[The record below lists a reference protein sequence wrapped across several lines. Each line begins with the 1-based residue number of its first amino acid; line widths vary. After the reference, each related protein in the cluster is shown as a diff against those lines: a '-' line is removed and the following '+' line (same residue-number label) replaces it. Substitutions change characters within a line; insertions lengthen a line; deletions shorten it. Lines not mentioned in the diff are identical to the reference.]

1 MKQKKTVMQAS
12 GASTISTSSYVVTQE
27 QDQSSHHKLSFQ
39 FEKTQPE
46 LGYGHVIIPASI
58 IDVMYH
64 ETARTQQRILR
75 APGFSLGNVPI
86 AYIQKHLQ
94 TNLMG
99 HLKEFLFKYNVLN
112 NLFRSIRE
120 EKIPVA
126 GAPRLT
132 QIKLNPHEDA
142 YYTFELSLLP
152 AIEINEWKYLPFKA
166 PKRKNYKD
174 LDRQVESFVKQE
186 QDALKECSIDGINVG
201 DWVYFSL
208 AIADPNNKPLING
221 YAERFWFKVGNE
233 DVDNPLRSMFL
244 DKKIGDT
251 FYSTNIGLQTY
262 FGNQLDTNYNFEVT
276 IIDILHYG
284 YFCFDLFKRHFRA
297 KTNKDMGK
305 KLIEVFSY
313 RNDIS
318 QRRSMVDETLKLLIN
333 KNRFDIPNHIIL
345 REQKNILEMVRE
357 NPDYNVYR
365 TQKNFTY
372 RVRQLAEKLAK
383 EQTFID
389 HLAYTENISIDPQ
402 EVKAYLNLTLRPR
415 MREFLYFKFSEPLIE
430 GQEVPIPEEELNR
443 IALRE
448 KAINYAIYQ
457 LTKK

>member
-1 MKQKKTVMQAS
+1 MHAS
-12 GASTISTSSYVVTQE
+12 GASATATSFHVASQE
-27 QDQSSHHKLSFQ
+27 QLPSSNSQLTFK
-39 FEKTQPE
+39 FEEAQPQ
-46 LGYGHVIIPASI
+46 LGYGHIVIPASI

-64 ETARTQQRILR
+64 ETARTQQRTMR
-75 APGFSLGNVPI
+75 APGFAFGNVPI

-94 TNLMG
+94 TNLIG
-99 HLKEFLFKYNVLN
+99 HMKEFLFKYTVLN

-120 EKIPVA
+120 QKIPVA

-132 QIKLNPHEDA
+132 NIKLQPHEDA
-142 YYTFELSLLP
+142 CYSFELSLLP
-152 AIEINEWKYLPFKA
+152 EVEIHEWKYLPFKA

-186 QDALKECSIDGINVG
+186 QDSSKEYNSEGVDVG
-201 DWVYFSL
+201 DWVFFTL
-208 AIADPNNKPLING
+208 ALADQNNKPLING
-221 YAERFWFKVGNE
+221 YAEAFWFKVGNE

-244 DKKIGDT
+244 GKRIGDT
-251 FYSTNIGLQTY
+251 FYSTNVGLQTY
-262 FGNQLDTNYNFEVT
+262 FSHQLDTNYNFEV
-276 IIDILHYG
+276 IILDILHYAF
-284 YFCFDLFKRHFRA
+284 FCFDLFKRHFKS
-297 KTNKDMGK
+297 KTNKDVGK

-345 REQKNILEMVRE
+345 REQKNILETVQD

-365 TQKNFTY
+365 TQKNFAF
-372 RVRQLAEKLAK
+372 RIRQLAEKLAK
-383 EQTFID
+383 EQSFID
-389 HLAYTENISIDPQ
+389 HFAYKENISIDPQ

-415 MREFLYFKFSEPLIE
+415 MREFLYFKFNEPLIE
-430 GQEVPIPEEELNR
+430 GQEVPIPQEELNR
-443 IALRE
+443 TVLRE
-448 KAINYAIYQ
+448 KAINYAIHH